1 MPFINV
7 KTNAKVS
14 AEQADQIKFQLGTA
28 ITAIPGKSEGWLMVG
43 IEGEQ
48 MLYFRGTEDPAAMV
62 SVSLYGAASGN
73 AMSTLT
79 APITAPL
86 KSDMTK
92 EIWLARDTA
101 AMASWV
107 SLPSIRASDAPTSA
121 FSRF

>member
-7 KTNAKVS
+7 KTNAKVT

-79 APITAPL
+79 SHMTGILTETL
-86 KSDMTK
+86 GISSDR
-92 EIWLARDTA
+92 IY
-101 AMASWV
+101 V
-107 SLPSIRASDAPTSA
+107 SYMCTDHWGWNGSN
-121 FSRF
+121 F